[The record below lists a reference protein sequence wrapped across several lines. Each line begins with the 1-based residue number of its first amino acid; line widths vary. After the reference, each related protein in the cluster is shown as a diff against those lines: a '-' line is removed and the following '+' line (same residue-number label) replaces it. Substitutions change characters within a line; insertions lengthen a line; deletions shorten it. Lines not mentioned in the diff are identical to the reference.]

1 MHAILLLFFLTDDLQ
16 AAVVMDLPDVS
27 GAEPPL
33 AVPVHGEILLLLVFA
48 LVVSHRDIGAADQNL
63 PSGIWPVH
71 AVVSTLKYKTN
82 KSILSALCFFLLK
95 EKNASIFILV
105 CIFQIVS
112 K

>member
-16 AAVVMDLPDVS
+16 AAVIMDLPDVS

-33 AVPVHGEILLLLVFA
+33 AVAVHGEILLLLVFA

-82 KSILSALCFFLLK
+82 KSILSALCFFCSKKKMLLYLFWFAFF
-95 EKNASIFILV
+95 ES
-105 CIFQIVS
+105 
-112 K
+112 

>member
-48 LVVSHRDIGAADQNL
+48 LVVAHRDIGAADQNL

-82 KSILSALCFFLLK
+82 KSIFSGLCFFSAQSKKMLLYLFWFAFF
-95 EKNASIFILV
+95 EL
-105 CIFQIVS
+105 
-112 K
+112 